1 MFVDKETFINKE
13 KYVRFK
19 QYQQYNNNYYNI
31 KKEDDKMKFVV
42 KKEILLESLNNT
54 ARAISTK
61 NLIPILTGIK
71 FDLKN
76 EGLYLYASDTD
87 VSIRSFI
94 PKKELTSISELGSIV
109 IGGKYI
115 VEIVRKLPNA
125 DISMEVIDGYKLIVS
140 TDNTEFNL
148 NGINPDEFPNLDL
161 DETREPIVINNGVF
175 KDIINQTVFATS
187 QNETRPLL
195 TGINFRIMNDSL
207 EVLATDSYR
216 LARKIVTID
225 HNIENEINIVIPG
238 KNLIEL
244 TKMLD
249 DDEDNMEFHLF
260 SNKVL
265 FKYKNI
271 VFLSRLLSGTYPT
284 TSNILPKDFNIELEC
299 SFNDLFNMIDRA
311 SLLTSDREKN
321 TIKLFLNRDELMIS
335 SNSPEIGKVEE
346 KIKVSSDKEI
356 NIAFS
361 SKFMLD
367 AIKSFNKENII
378 LCMNNDSS
386 PIIIKCNE
394 DTSLVQLVL
403 PIKTS

>member
-1 MFVDKETFINKE
+1 
-13 KYVRFK
+13 
-19 QYQQYNNNYYNI
+19 
-31 KKEDDKMKFVV
+31 MKFKV

-71 FDLKN
+71 FELK
-76 EGLYLYASDTD
+76 EDGLYLYASDTD

-94 PKKELTSISELGSIV
+94 PKNKLTSTSELGSIV

-115 VEIVRKLPNA
+115 VEIIRKLPNT
-125 DISMEVIDGYKLIVS
+125 DISIEVIDGYKLIVS

-148 NGINPDEFPNLDL
+148 NGINPNEFPNLDL
-161 DETREPIVINNGVF
+161 DETKEPIVINNGIF

-187 QNETRPLL
+187 QSETRPLL
-195 TGINFRIMNDSL
+195 TGINFRIVGNSF

-216 LARKIVTID
+216 LARKYVEID
-225 HNIENEINIVIPG
+225 KDIENEVNIVIPG
-238 KNLIEL
+238 KNLLEL

-249 DDEDNMEFHLF
+249 DDTASLEMHLF
-260 SNKVL
+260 SNKIL

-284 TSNILPKDFNIELEC
+284 TSNIIPKDFNIELEC
-299 SFNDLFNMIDRA
+299 SFDDLFNMIDRA

-321 TIKLFLNRDELMIS
+321 TVKLSLTKEELMIS
-335 SNSPEIGKVEE
+335 SNSPEIGRVEE
-346 KIKVSSDKEI
+346 KMNITSDKEI
-356 NIAFS
+356 NISFS

-367 AIKSFNKENII
+367 AIKSFNKEKVI

-386 PIIIKCNE
+386 PIVIKSNE
-394 DTSLVQLVL
+394 DNSLVQLVL
-403 PIKTS
+403 PIKTC

>member
-1 MFVDKETFINKE
+1 
-13 KYVRFK
+13 
-19 QYQQYNNNYYNI
+19 
-31 KKEDDKMKFVV
+31 MKFKV

-71 FDLKN
+71 FELRS

-87 VSIRSFI
+87 VSIRTFI
-94 PKKELTSISELGSIV
+94 KKEDLTSIEELGSIV

-115 VEIVRKLPNA
+115 VEIIRKLPNT
-125 DISMEVIDGYKLIVS
+125 DILIEVIDGYKLIIS

-148 NGINPDEFPNLDL
+148 NGVNPNEFPNLDL
-161 DETREPIVINNGVF
+161 DETKEPIIIKNSTF
-175 KDIINQTVFATS
+175 REIINQTVFATS
-187 QNETRPLL
+187 QSETRPLL
-195 TGINFRIMNDSL
+195 TGINFRISGDTL

-216 LARKIVTID
+216 LARKMVKID
-225 HNIENEINIVIPG
+225 EFQENDINIVIPG
-238 KNLIEL
+238 KNLVEL
-244 TKMLD
+244 IKMFD
-249 DDEDNMEFHLF
+249 DDDSNLEIHLF

-265 FKYKNI
+265 FKYKNV

-284 TSNILPKDFNIELEC
+284 TSNIIPKDFNIELEC
-299 SFNDLFNMIDRA
+299 LFDDLFNMIDRA

-321 TIKLFLNRDELMIS
+321 TIKLSLNKKELMIS

-346 KIKVSSDKEI
+346 KIEVDSDKVI
-356 NIAFS
+356 SISFS

-367 AIKSFNKENII
+367 AIKSFNKEKVI

-386 PIIIKCNE
+386 PIIIKNKE
-394 DTSLVQLVL
+394 DDSLIQLVL
-403 PIKTS
+403 PIKTC